1 MQTPAPALDTDA
13 MNAARQR
20 QTVLTKPPGALG
32 RLEEVSIWL
41 AGTQGVCPPRPFQRI
56 RAIIVAGDHGIA
68 QMGVSA
74 FPSEVTA
81 QMVANFVAGGAAVN
95 VLARTVGA
103 SVRVVDV
110 SVDTDEPTAPGG
122 VDGTAPAQR
131 YRVRRG
137 SGRIDVED
145 ALTADEASRAF
156 DIGRMIAD
164 EEVDAGADL
173 LVPGE
178 MGIGN
183 TTASAAIVA
192 TLLDREPIDVV
203 GRGTGIDD
211 ARWMLKTAAI
221 RDAMRRGRPFAD
233 DPAALLR
240 VIGGA
245 DLAALT
251 GLLTQAAV
259 RRTPV
264 VLDGVVICA
273 AALAAEA
280 YAPGSKAWWVA
291 GTRSTEPAQHLTLA
305 SLGFDPLLDLGL
317 RLGEGTGALL
327 AVNLLVAA
335 QATLADM
342 ATFDQAGVSD
352 KQAEVNDSA
361 EAETVP
367 AADDEPAAA
376 AT

>member
-1 MQTPAPALDTDA
+1 MQTPAPTLDTDA

-41 AGTQGVCPPRPFQRI
+41 AGTQGVCPPQPFQRI

-156 DIGRMIAD
+156 DIGRTIAD

-192 TLLDREPIDVV
+192 TLLDREPIEVV

-233 DPAALLR
+233 DPPALLR

-280 YAPGSKAWWVA
+280 YAPGSKAWWIA

-352 KQAEVNDSA
+352 KQAGVTDSA
-361 EAETVP
+361 QAVP
-367 AADDEPAAA
+367 ATDDGPAAA
-376 AT
+376 TT

>member
-1 MQTPAPALDTDA
+1 MD
-13 MNAARQR
+13 AARQR
-20 QTVLTKPPGALG
+20 QTMLTKPLGALG
-32 RLEEVSIWL
+32 RLEEVSVWL
-41 AGTQGVCPPRPFQRI
+41 AGTQGRCPPRPFQRI
-56 RAIIVAGDHGIA
+56 RAIVIAGDHGIA
-68 QMGVSA
+68 QAGVSA
-74 FPSEVTA
+74 FPPDVTA
-81 QMVANFVAGGAAVN
+81 QMVANFAAGGAAVN
-95 VLARTVGA
+95 ILARAVGA
-103 SVRVVDV
+103 AVRVVDV
-110 SVDTDEPTAPGG
+110 SVDTDEPGTPG
-122 VDGTAPAQR
+122 DGDAPAPAGR

-156 DIGRMIAD
+156 DIGRTIVD
-164 EEVDAGADL
+164 EEVDGGADL

-211 ARWMLKTAAI
+211 TRWMIKTAAI
-221 RDAMRRGRPFAD
+221 RDAMRRGRPFAA
-233 DPAALLR
+233 DPPALLR

-245 DLAALT
+245 DLAVLT
-251 GLLTQAAV
+251 GLLVQAAV

-280 YAPGSKAWWVA
+280 WAPGSKAWWIA

-327 AVNLLVAA
+327 AVSLLVAA

-352 KQAEVNDSA
+352 TAA
-361 EAETVP
+361 VP
-367 AADDEPAAA
+367 SVAVGATAAGDG
-376 AT
+376 TG

>member
-1 MQTPAPALDTDA
+1 MQTPAPTLDTDA

-41 AGTQGVCPPRPFQRI
+41 AGTQGVCPPQPFQRI

-95 VLARTVGA
+95 VLARTVSA

-156 DIGRMIAD
+156 DIGRTIAD

-192 TLLDREPIDVV
+192 TLLDREPIEVV

-233 DPAALLR
+233 DPPALLR

-280 YAPGSKAWWVA
+280 YAPGSKAWWIA

-352 KQAEVNDSA
+352 KQAGVTDSA
-361 EAETVP
+361 QAVP
-367 AADDEPAAA
+367 ATDDGPAAA
-376 AT
+376 TT

>member
-1 MQTPAPALDTDA
+1 

-20 QTVLTKPPGALG
+20 QAMLTKPPGALG
-32 RLEEVSIWL
+32 RLEEISVWL
-41 AGTQGVCPPRPFQRI
+41 AGVQGACPPRPFQRI
-56 RAIIVAGDHGIA
+56 RAVIIAGDHGIA
-68 QMGVSA
+68 RAGVSA
-74 FPSEVTA
+74 FPAEVTA
-81 QMVANFVAGGAAVN
+81 QMVANFAAGGAAVN

-103 SVRVVDV
+103 SVRVVDL
-110 SVDTDEPTAPGG
+110 SVDADEPAAPGG
-122 VDGTAPAQR
+122 GGEGVDAAASAGR

-145 ALTADEASRAF
+145 ALTAEEAARAF
-156 DIGRMIAD
+156 DIGRAIAD

-173 LVPGE
+173 LVPGD

-183 TTASAAIVA
+183 TTPSAAIVA
-192 TLLDREPIDVV
+192 TLLDREPIDTV

-211 ARWMLKTAAI
+211 TRWMTKTAAI
-221 RDAMRRGRPFAD
+221 RDAMRRGRPFAA
-233 DPAALLR
+233 DPLALLR

-251 GLLTQAAV
+251 GLLVQAAV

-291 GTRSTEPAQHLTLA
+291 GTRSTEPAQKLTLA
-305 SLGFDPLLDLGL
+305 SLGVEPLLDLGL
-317 RLGEGTGALL
+317 RLGEGSGALL

-335 QATLADM
+335 QATLAEM

-352 KQAEVNDSA
+352 KSDTADKVDTA
-361 EAETVP
+361 DTAAVP
-367 AADDEPAAA
+367 GDTPGTEN
-376 AT
+376 T